1 MLSAI
6 IDLLDCP
13 VCQGDLGIDEST
25 VICDRGHTFDIARQ
39 GYVSLLSGAA
49 GKLNSDSAVMVA
61 ARERVLSSGNFHPV
75 SQSVVDLT
83 TGAAILDVGAG
94 TGHYLARCLADV
106 GASGRGIGMDLSKA
120 GARAIARADERIGSV
135 IADAWQ
141 RLPIRTGCID
151 TVLSVFAPRNVA
163 EFARVLA
170 PGGALVVVTPTPRHL
185 AEIVAPM
192 GMIGVDPAKPQR
204 IGNTL
209 GAAFARIERFSVE
222 HTMTLDR
229 ALVADVVTMG
239 PSAYHLTETE
249 IAQRAA
255 ALADTVE
262 VVCSVTVSRY
272 LAMPTAQTR

>member
-13 VCQGDLGIDEST
+13 VCQGDLDIDEST

-39 GYVSLLSGAA
+39 GYVSLLSGSA
-49 GKLNSDSAVMVA
+49 GKLHSDSVEMVS
-61 ARERVLSSGNFHPV
+61 ARERVLGSGRYDPISDAV
-75 SQSVVDLT
+75 AELT
-83 TGAAILDVGAG
+83 DGPAILDVGAG
-94 TGHYLARCLADV
+94 TGHYLARSLAAV
-106 GASGRGIGMDLSKA
+106 GPDARGVGLDLSKA
-120 GARAIARADERIGSV
+120 GARATARVHPRIGSI

-141 RLPIRTGCID
+141 RLPVRDGSVD

-163 EFARVLA
+163 EFARVLI

-185 AEIVAPM
+185 AEIVEPM
-192 GMIGVDPAKPQR
+192 GMIGVDPAKPER

-209 GAAFARIERFSVE
+209 GAAFTRTERISVE

-239 PSAYHLTETE
+239 PSAYHLSGNE
-249 IAQRAA
+249 ISDRAA
-255 ALADTVE
+255 ALADTVD

-272 LAMPTAQTR
+272 EAQAAR

>member
-13 VCQGDLGIDEST
+13 VCQGDLDIDEST

-39 GYVSLLSGAA
+39 GYVSLLSGSA
-49 GKLNSDSAVMVA
+49 GKLHSDSVEMVS
-61 ARERVLSSGNFHPV
+61 ARERVLGSGRYDPISDAV
-75 SQSVVDLT
+75 AELT
-83 TGAAILDVGAG
+83 DGPAILDVGAG
-94 TGHYLARCLADV
+94 TGYYLARSLAAV
-106 GASGRGIGMDLSKA
+106 GPDARGVGLDLSKA
-120 GARAIARADERIGSV
+120 GARATARVHPRIGSI

-141 RLPIRTGCID
+141 RLPLRDGSVD

-163 EFARVLA
+163 EFARVLI

-185 AEIVAPM
+185 AEIVEPM
-192 GMIGVDPAKPQR
+192 GMIGVDPAKPER

-209 GAAFARIERFSVE
+209 GAAFTRTERISVE

-239 PSAYHLTETE
+239 PSAYHLSGNE
-249 IAQRAA
+249 ISDRAA
-255 ALADTVE
+255 ALADTVD

-272 LAMPTAQTR
+272 EAQTAR